1 VSIRDRGYKPYEGT
15 FTPMAQRWAVV
26 MRHSLRMTFKQ
37 PWVIA
42 ILIISVFPA
51 LIGGVLMYIA
61 AKMWAQVPPELAA
74 QQGINDPGQYVFFFL
89 VKWYG
94 APVQAFLM
102 AMFAG
107 GGAIADD
114 ARQGAFQFYFARP
127 ISREQYLAGKVVPVV
142 LTVAIVSL
150 VPSLLLAIVRLA
162 VARDGS
168 DVAHQLL
175 LIGQAVG
182 LGGIEAVAM
191 GVPVVALSSI
201 SKGRGYAQGAFAAL
215 FLLPYFVGGIFS
227 AITRN
232 PWPAIL
238 SVPAQL
244 EAIGSKIFSIPL
256 APEDRPLPFL
266 AAVLV
271 MAVTLI
277 GSVALLRA
285 RLKAAEVVA
294 G

>member
-1 VSIRDRGYKPYEGT
+1 VSIRDRGYKPYDGQ
-15 FTPMAQRWAVV
+15 FTPLARRWSVV
-26 MRHSLRMTFKQ
+26 ARHSLRMTLKQ

-42 ILIISVFPA
+42 ILILSVFPA

-61 AKMWAQVPPELAA
+61 AKMWSQVPPELAA
-74 QQGINDPGQYVFFFL
+74 QQGVSDPGQYVYFFL

-127 ISREQYLAGKVVPVV
+127 ISREQYLVGKTLPVV
-142 LTVAIVSL
+142 TVVAIVSL
-150 VPSLLLAIVRLA
+150 VPSLLLAVVRLA
-162 VARDGS
+162 VARDGG
-168 DVAHQLL
+168 DVAHQLV
-175 LIGQAVG
+175 LILQAVA
-182 LGGIEAVAM
+182 LGGIEAVAV

-215 FLLPYFVGGIFS
+215 FLLPYIVGGIFVS
-227 AITRN
+227 ITRN
-232 PWPAIL
+232 PWPALL

-244 EAIGSKIFSIPL
+244 ESIGARIFAHEIPPDER
-256 APEDRPLPFL
+256 ALPFW
-266 AAVLV
+266 AAVAV
-271 MAVTLI
+271 MVAMLA
-277 GSVALLRA
+277 GSIALLRA
-285 RLKAAEVVA
+285 RLRAAEVVA
-294 G
+294 Q